1 MLRAFPKIAAGV
13 GLSLA
18 LAVPAVAS
26 PVTFAGFDAGAG
38 SLATAPTATA
48 AAAAFNAATGG
59 LPVINF
65 ESSLPAG
72 VSISGLN
79 VTNSSGCPNPL
90 CGYNTTSGGSM
101 FDLVVGGSITF
112 NFTSPIDSFGAYFTG
127 WQVNGQTLSYGS
139 TTLTMPNGDFSNG
152 GTLFFGF
159 VDAGASI
166 TSITYSALNDIVA
179 VDDVRYGR
187 SGAAVPEPTSLLLL
201 GTGLAGLVRFARKR
215 A

>member
-1 MLRAFPKIAAGV
+1 
-13 GLSLA
+13 
-18 LAVPAVAS
+18 
-26 PVTFAGFDAGAG
+26 
-38 SLATAPTATA
+38 
-48 AAAAFNAATGG
+48 
-59 LPVINF
+59 
-65 ESSLPAG
+65 
-72 VSISGLN
+72 
-79 VTNSSGCPNPL
+79 
-90 CGYNTTSGGSM
+90 M